1 MGLLGADL
9 LPVVLIFWWEV
20 PASVTYFR
28 WVKKLGFVI
37 STEVFID
44 VTPNKKALLLPAEL
58 VVYLVPT
65 RRGRVGKLYYLAKVL
80 IKAATSSIA

>member
-1 MGLLGADL
+1 MGLLEADL

-20 PASVTYFR
+20 PASVTYFS

-58 VVYLVPT
+58 VSYFVLT
-65 RRGRVGKLYYLAKVL
+65 QRGRVRKRYYLAKVL
-80 IKAATSSIA
+80 I